1 MLFPDLNLT
10 KPLLSALDELGYIY
24 PTPIQIE
31 AFPIIMS
38 GRDVV
43 GVAQTGTGKTFAYLL
58 PLLRLSNYS
67 KDGNPRVLIVVPTR
81 ELALQVAD
89 EIEKLTAK
97 TTLRVGVVYGGTNI
111 NTQKFVVLNGLDIL
125 VGTPGR
131 LTDLVFSGALKFK
144 AIRKLVV
151 DEVDEMLNLGFRT
164 QLNNLFDLLP
174 NRRQNLLFSAT
185 MTEDVKK
192 FIDSYFN
199 HPELIEIAPSGTP
212 IERIAQS
219 VYFVPNFYTKVNL
232 LRRLLQEDA
241 SLSKVLIFCSTKKLA
256 DRLFGQLEEEFA
268 ESISIIHS
276 NKSQNYRIRSVE
288 NFKSGA
294 SRILIATDIIARG
307 MDILEV
313 SHVIN
318 FDMPNIPT
326 NYIHR
331 IGRTGRADKD
341 GIAISFATEIEQ
353 SYLTAIE
360 ELMGQLVDQIPLPE
374 DLEISTESIPEEI
387 QTLGGDKNYRT
398 TATLDKSGSK
408 GAFHNKKEKNLKTN
422 QAQQK
427 RRARMIEKKKSKR
440 RKKK

>member
-1 MLFPDLNLT
+1 MLFPDLNLS
-10 KPLLSALDELGYIY
+10 KPLLTALDELGYIY

-38 GRDVV
+38 GRDAI

-58 PLLRLSNYS
+58 PLLRLLNYS
-67 KDGNPRVLIVVPTR
+67 KDGHPRVLIVVPTR
-81 ELALQVAD
+81 ELVLQVAG

-97 TTLRVGVVYGGTNI
+97 MTLRVGAVYGGTNI
-111 NTQKFVVLNGLDIL
+111 NTQKFVVLNGLDII

-144 AIRKLVV
+144 AIKKLVV

-174 NRRQNLLFSAT
+174 AKRQNLLFSAT
-185 MTEDVKK
+185 MSEDVKK
-192 FIDSYFN
+192 FIDTYFD

-212 IERIAQS
+212 IERIKQS
-219 VYFVPNFYTKVNL
+219 IYFVPNFYTKVNL
-232 LRRLLQEDA
+232 LRRLLRADE
-241 SLSKVLIFCSTKKLA
+241 SLSKVLVFCSTKKLA
-256 DRLFGQLEEEFA
+256 DRLFEQLEEEFT
-268 ESISIIHS
+268 ENISIIHS
-276 NKSQNYRIRSVE
+276 NKSQNYRIRSVD
-288 NFKSGA
+288 NFKSGK

-307 MDILEV
+307 MDISEV

-318 FDMPNIPT
+318 FDTPEVAT

-331 IGRTGRADKD
+331 IGRTGRADAD
-341 GIAISFATEIEQ
+341 GIAISFATEMEQ
-353 SYLTAIE
+353 PYLTAIE
-360 ELMGQLVDQIPLPE
+360 ELMGQLVDQIPLPD
-374 DLEISTESIPEEI
+374 DLEISTELIPEEV

-408 GAFHNKKEKNLKTN
+408 GAFHDKKQKNLKTN
-422 QAQQK
+422 QAQQR
-427 RRARMIEKKKSKR
+427 RRARLIQKKKSKR
-440 RKKK
+440 KKKK